1 MLAKFARRS
10 NGSPGFQF
18 AEEHAMITMKTLR
31 AEAFR
36 PAIGPYARIL
46 WLAVFAAA
54 LLLFPSRSSAQSA
67 TVTDDATIQLSSPT
81 TINGSSSNLG
91 VQGPNLQESYIRFD
105 LSVLPSGLQASNINK
120 ATLRLFLANVSV
132 GGTFDVRL
140 VTGIWSAKALTYNNA
155 PPAGLLIAGSVPTNT
170 SQARDFVLVDAT
182 SAVQTWLNGT
192 ANNGI
197 VLIAS
202 PGSSI
207 SVNFDSKEASSTSH
221 DPRIEIEVVSVG
233 PQGAQGTAGPQGATG
248 PAGTAGAAATVQV
261 RSTTTVSASMPASV
275 LNGGTQNAA
284 VLDFLIPQGPMG
296 PTGPQG
302 PQGQTGAQGTQG
314 IQGPIGLTG
323 AQGPQG
329 TQGPIGLTGAQ
340 GSQGAQGPA
349 GISNKGNWSSAAAY
363 NPSDSVF
370 ASGSYWLA
378 TAANTNSQPS
388 ATNLAWQLVAAGINN
403 RCPWDKA
410 ANYNPNDAVT
420 DSGSSWLALAAN
432 NSSQPSATNPNWQ
445 LLAAQ
450 GAPGAQGAQGI
461 QGPKGDQGLQG
472 FQGLQGPAGP
482 AGPQGP
488 TGPAGSGSGSS
499 SSSLLSAFLP
509 GLLTQAYTAA
519 SFVAD
524 SPITVTRI
532 SANLK
537 TPPDFS
543 CQPTVLRVSDGTSGQ
558 DVRILGGQ
566 AGKDTG
572 AMSLKFD
579 AGADLKVELQTPASC
594 TSTNP
599 PADANVIVQYRGQQ
613 SSDAETCAQ
622 SGLACNGICEETQ
635 SDTSNCGGCGNTC
648 FTPTY
653 GFAACSS
660 GQCHSYCP
668 SGGSICGTTCVGTQ
682 SDTDNCGACGNHCFV
697 PGNGYAV
704 CSAGQCYPQCI
715 SGYGLCGS
723 TCLNISSDPNHCGG
737 CGNVCSV
744 PIGGFATCSSGQCNQ
759 QCIAGYTFC
768 GQNFCA
774 NLQFDRTNCGAC
786 GHFCQSGVP
795 YQCHPH
801 ACGPF
806 NTDTCYDTCTTTGV
820 CSSGTCQ

>member
-1 MLAKFARRS
+1 
-10 NGSPGFQF
+10 
-18 AEEHAMITMKTLR
+18 MKTNPEGRVMRNAVALSTKI
-31 AEAFR
+31 
-36 PAIGPYARIL
+36 P
-46 WLAVFAAA
+46 WLLVIALA
-54 LLLFPSRSSAQSA
+54 LLLLPGRAAAQSA

-81 TINGSSSNLG
+81 TNNGTSSNLG

-105 LSVLPSGLQASNINK
+105 LSVLPSGLQASNISK
-120 ATLRLFLANVSV
+120 ATLRLFLANVSM

-140 VTGIWSAKALTYNNA
+140 VTGIWSEKTLTYNNA

-182 SAVQTWLNGT
+182 SAVQAWLLSGT

-221 DPRIEIEVVSVG
+221 DPRIEIEVVSAG
-233 PQGAQGTAGPQGATG
+233 PQGTQGTAGPQGATG

-302 PQGQTGAQGTQG
+302 PQGQTGAQGPQG
-314 IQGPIGLTG
+314 IQGPIGLTGAQGPQGTQGPIGLTG

-388 ATNLAWQLVAAGINN
+388 ATNTVWQLVAAGINT
-403 RCPWDKA
+403 RGAWDTA
-410 ANYNPNDAVT
+410 ANYNANDAVS
-420 DSGSSWLALAAN
+420 DRGSYWLALAAN

-509 GLLTQAYTAA
+509 GSLTQAYTAA

-668 SGGSICGTTCVGTQ
+668 PGGSICGTTCVGTQ

>member
-36 PAIGPYARIL
+36 PAIGSYARIL

-81 TINGSSSNLG
+81 TNNGSSSNLG

-120 ATLRLFLANVSV
+120 ATLRLFLANVSM

-140 VTGIWSAKALTYNNA
+140 VTGIWSEKTLTYNNA

-182 SAVQTWLNGT
+182 SAVQAWLLSGT

-221 DPRIEIEVVSVG
+221 DPRIEIEVVSAG
-233 PQGAQGTAGPQGATG
+233 PQGTQGTAGPQGATG

-284 VLDFLIPQGPMG
+284 MLDFLIPQGPMG

-302 PQGQTGAQGTQG
+302 PQGQTGAQGPQG
-314 IQGPIGLTG
+314 IQGPIGLTGAQGPQGTQGPIGLTG

-388 ATNLAWQLVAAGINN
+388 ATNTAWQLVAAGINT
-403 RCPWDKA
+403 RGAWDTA
-410 ANYNPNDAVT
+410 ANYNANDAVS
-420 DSGSSWLALAAN
+420 DRGS
-432 NSSQPSATNPNWQ
+432 
-445 LLAAQ
+445 
-450 GAPGAQGAQGI
+450 
-461 QGPKGDQGLQG
+461 
-472 FQGLQGPAGP
+472 
-482 AGPQGP
+482 
-488 TGPAGSGSGSS
+488 
-499 SSSLLSAFLP
+499 
-509 GLLTQAYTAA
+509 Y
-519 SFVAD
+519 
-524 SPITVTRI
+524 
-532 SANLK
+532 
-537 TPPDFS
+537 
-543 CQPTVLRVSDGTSGQ
+543 
-558 DVRILGGQ
+558 
-566 AGKDTG
+566 
-572 AMSLKFD
+572 
-579 AGADLKVELQTPASC
+579 
-594 TSTNP
+594 
-599 PADANVIVQYRGQQ
+599 
-613 SSDAETCAQ
+613 
-622 SGLACNGICEETQ
+622 
-635 SDTSNCGGCGNTC
+635 
-648 FTPTY
+648 
-653 GFAACSS
+653 
-660 GQCHSYCP
+660 
-668 SGGSICGTTCVGTQ
+668 
-682 SDTDNCGACGNHCFV
+682 
-697 PGNGYAV
+697 
-704 CSAGQCYPQCI
+704 
-715 SGYGLCGS
+715 
-723 TCLNISSDPNHCGG
+723 
-737 CGNVCSV
+737 
-744 PIGGFATCSSGQCNQ
+744 
-759 QCIAGYTFC
+759 
-768 GQNFCA
+768 
-774 NLQFDRTNCGAC
+774 
-786 GHFCQSGVP
+786 
-795 YQCHPH
+795 
-801 ACGPF
+801 
-806 NTDTCYDTCTTTGV
+806 
-820 CSSGTCQ
+820 